1 MTAVNVAVS
10 PPRGDAEPPV
20 RTGSPAEAPPAPAPV
35 EAMALRVHAIGW
47 LAESIRSFELR
58 APDGTVLP
66 PFTAGAHV
74 DVALPGDLSRSYS
87 LINPP
92 QPGDRYVIAVNRD
105 PNSRGGSAYMCETLR
120 VGDTLRVTP
129 PRNNFPL
136 AEDAPLS
143 VFVAGGIG
151 ITPILAM
158 IGAPRGTRPGLA
170 SPLCGARPRP
180 CRLPRPAA
188 RVRGRRHRDACI
200 STSIPR
206 PAVCSTFPASSTA
219 EARGTE
225 LYCCGPAPMIDAFVA
240 AAADRDPDRVHIE
253 RFTGTGEKPTGTFT
267 VVLARSKREFVIPA
281 GETIMEVLMQAGM
294 RVAHSCREGVCG
306 TCETRVIEGVPDHK
320 DNVLSARE
328 RASNKLIMICCSG
341 AKTDRLVLDL

>member
-1 MTAVNVAVS
+1 MSAVNVAVAL
-10 PPRGDAEPPV
+10 PRAQTADRPVQAEPTPEA
-20 RTGSPAEAPPAPAPV
+20 SPTPAAA

-47 LAESIRSFELR
+47 GAETVRWFEFR
-58 APDGTVLP
+58 APDGAELP
-66 PFTAGAHV
+66 PFSAGAHV

-92 QPGDRYVIAVNRD
+92 QPGDRYVIAVSRD

-120 VGDTLRVTP
+120 VGDRLTVTA

-136 AEDAPLS
+136 AEDAALS

-151 ITPILAM
+151 ITPILGM
-158 IGAPRGTRPGLA
+158 IGRLEELGLTW
-170 SPLCGARPRP
+170 
-180 CRLPRPAA
+180 RLHYAVRDRAHAA
-188 RVRGRRHRDACI
+188 FLDRLAEYE
-200 STSIPR
+200 
-206 PAVCSTFPASSTA
+206 AASSGRVHLHVDA
-219 EARGTE
+219 EAGRLLDVAAIVAGEARGAE

-240 AAADRDPDRVHIE
+240 ATGDRDPDTIHIE
-253 RFTGTGEKPTGTFT
+253 RFTGTGGKPTGTFT
-267 VVLARSKREFVIPA
+267 VVLARSKQEFVIPA
-281 GETIMEVLMQAGM
+281 GETIIEVLMQAGV

>member
-1 MTAVNVAVS
+1 MSAVNIAVS
-10 PPRGDAEPPV
+10 PPRDDAADPPV
-20 RTGSPAEAPPAPAPV
+20 RTGPPAEAPSAPAPA
-35 EAMALRVHAIGW
+35 EAMELRVQSIGW
-47 LAESIRSFELR
+47 LAESIRSFEFR
-58 APDGTVLP
+58 APDGTALP
-66 PFTAGAHV
+66 PFTAGAHI

-92 QPGDRYVIAVNRD
+92 QPGDRYVVAVNRD
-105 PNSRGGSAYMCETLR
+105 RNSRGGSAYMCEALR
-120 VGDTLRVTP
+120 AGDTLRVTA

-136 AEDAPLS
+136 AEYAALS

-151 ITPILAM
+151 ITPILGM
-158 IGAPRGTRPGLA
+158 IGRLEELGRSWRLHYAVRNRAQAAFLDRLAEYEAAPPG
-170 SPLCGARPRP
+170 
-180 CRLPRPAA
+180 
-188 RVRGRRHRDACI
+188 RVHLHVD
-200 STSIPR
+200 
-206 PAVCSTFPASSTA
+206 A
-219 EARGTE
+219 EAGRLLDVAGIVKGEAHGTE

-240 AAADRDPDRVHIE
+240 ASAGRDLDRIHIE
-253 RFTGTGEKPTGTFT
+253 RFTGTGGKPTGTFT

-281 GETIMEVLMQAGM
+281 GETIMEVLMQAGI

-341 AKTDRLVLDL
+341 ARTNRLVLDL

>member
-1 MTAVNVAVS
+1 
-10 PPRGDAEPPV
+10 
-20 RTGSPAEAPPAPAPV
+20 
-35 EAMALRVHAIGW
+35 
-47 LAESIRSFELR
+47 
-58 APDGTVLP
+58 
-66 PFTAGAHV
+66 
-74 DVALPGDLSRSYS
+74 
-87 LINPP
+87 
-92 QPGDRYVIAVNRD
+92 
-105 PNSRGGSAYMCETLR
+105 MCETLR
-120 VGDTLRVTP
+120 VGDTLRVTA

-136 AEDAPLS
+136 AEHAPLS

-151 ITPILAM
+151 ITPILGM
-158 IGAPRGTRPGLA
+158 IGRLEELGRTWRLHYAVRDRAHAAFLDRLLAYEAAAPGRVHLHVDSEAG
-170 SPLCGARPRP
+170 
-180 CRLPRPAA
+180 RLLD
-188 RVRGRRHRDACI
+188 VSGI
-200 STSIPR
+200 
-206 PAVCSTFPASSTA
+206 VKG

-240 AAADRDPDRVHIE
+240 AAADRDPDRIHIE

-281 GETIMEVLMQAGM
+281 GETIMEVLMQAGI

>member
-1 MTAVNVAVS
+1 MSAVNVAVA
-10 PPRGDAEPPV
+10 PPRAQTADRPVQVAPTPDAPLEA
-20 RTGSPAEAPPAPAPV
+20 AEAM
-35 EAMALRVHAIGW
+35 ELRVHAIGW
-47 LAESIRSFELR
+47 VAEGIRSFEFR
-58 APDGTVLP
+58 APDGAALP
-66 PFTAGAHV
+66 PFSAGAHV

-92 QPGDRYVIAVNRD
+92 RPGDRYVIAINRD

-120 VGDTLRVTP
+120 VGDTLRVTA

-136 AEDAPLS
+136 AENAPLS

-151 ITPILAM
+151 ITPILGM
-158 IGAPRGTRPGLA
+158 IARLEELGRTWRLHNAVRDRAHAAFLDRLLEYEAA
-170 SPLCGARPRP
+170 SPGRVHLHFDDEAG
-180 CRLPRPAA
+180 RLLDVSAI
-188 RVRGRRHRDACI
+188 VTG
-200 STSIPR
+200 
-206 PAVCSTFPASSTA
+206 
-219 EARGTE
+219 EAGGTE

-240 AAADRDPDRVHIE
+240 AAADRDPNRIHIE

-267 VVLARSKREFVIPA
+267 VVLARSKREFLIPA
-281 GETIMEVLMQAGM
+281 GETIMEVLMQAGL

-341 AKTDRLVLDL
+341 ARTDRLVLDL